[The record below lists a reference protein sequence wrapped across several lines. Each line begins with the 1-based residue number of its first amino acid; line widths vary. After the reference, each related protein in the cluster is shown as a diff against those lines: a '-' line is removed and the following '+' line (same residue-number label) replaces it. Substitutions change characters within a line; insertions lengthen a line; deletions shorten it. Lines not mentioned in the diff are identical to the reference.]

1 MNHPAF
7 TALSFAPRIVTRL
20 GAGLAALLLAT
31 AAAAGDWTYY
41 EAKKY
46 GFSMLVPAG
55 TSLRTQ
61 EWSGGWGGISG
72 AHEGVRFHGQA
83 KLGAKESNE
92 DIEKYALK
100 LIGVP
105 AGAWVRTDQI
115 SNTRGWERAQVFK
128 ANVGSRL
135 LFGMYGVG
143 AKGNYLLYLDTTP
156 EDYMN
161 HKKDYDKWYE
171 SIRLD

>member
-1 MNHPAF
+1 MNNEPIASRQV
-7 TALSFAPRIVTRL
+7 ASRL
-20 GAGLAALLLAT
+20 AVALAAVLLSAT
-31 AAAAGDWTYY
+31 AFASDWKYY
-41 EAKKY
+41 ETKKY
-46 GFSMLVPAG
+46 GFSMLVPNG
-55 TSLRTQ
+55 TRLNTRQ
-61 EWSGGWGGISG
+61 WGGGWGGISG
-72 AHEGVRFHGQA
+72 RSEDVKFHGQA

-92 DIEKYALK
+92 EIERYAVN

-105 AGAWVRTDQI
+105 AGAWVKVDQVQ
-115 SNTRGWERAQVFK
+115 NARGWERGYVFK

-143 AKGNYLLYLDTTP
+143 TKGNYLLYLDTTP

>member
-1 MNHPAF
+1 MNNPR
-7 TALSFAPRIVTRL
+7 TASRGIASRFFLAL
-20 GAGLAALLLAT
+20 GALLLST
-31 AAAAGDWTYY
+31 AALADWKYY

-46 GFSMLVPAG
+46 GFSMLVPEG
-55 TSLRTQ
+55 TKLNTR
-61 EWSGGWGGISG
+61 EWGGGWGGINGTS
-72 AHEGVRFHGQA
+72 EGVKFHGQA

-92 DIEKYALK
+92 DIEKYAIK

-105 AGAWVRTDQI
+105 ESAWVKVDEVK
-115 SNTRGWERAQVFK
+115 NTRGWERGYVFK

-143 AKGNYLLYLDTTP
+143 PKGNYLLYLDTTP
-156 EDYMN
+156 DDYMN

>member
-1 MNHPAF
+1 MNAHRSA
-7 TALSFAPRIVTRL
+7 SRHIGSRL
-20 GAGLAALLLAT
+20 GLALAALLLSAS
-31 AAAAGDWTYY
+31 ALADWKYY

-46 GFSMLVPAG
+46 GFSMLVPNGAKLA
-55 TSLRTQ
+55 TR
-61 EWSGGWGGISG
+61 EWGGGWGGMSG
-72 AHEGVRFHGQA
+72 SYEGVKLHGQA
-83 KLGAKESNE
+83 KLGAKESND
-92 DIEKYALK
+92 DIEKYALN

-105 AGAWVRTDQI
+105 ANAWVKVDQV
-115 SNTRGWERAQVFK
+115 SNTRGWERGQVFK

-143 AKGNYLLYLDTTP
+143 PKGNYLLYLDTTP
-156 EDYMN
+156 EDYME

>member
-1 MNHPAF
+1 MNTQRLASRF
-7 TALSFAPRIVTRL
+7 LMALAT
-20 GAGLAALLLAT
+20 LLLSAS
-31 AAAAGDWTYY
+31 ALADWKYY

-46 GFSMLVPAG
+46 GFSMLVPNGASLG
-55 TSLRTQ
+55 TR
-61 EWSGGWGGISG
+61 EWGGGWGGISG
-72 AHEGVRFHGQA
+72 VSEGVKFHGQA
-83 KLGAKESNE
+83 KLGAKESND
-92 DIEKYALK
+92 DIEKYAVN

-105 AGAWVRTDQI
+105 AGAWVKVDQVQ
-115 SNTRGWERAQVFK
+115 NTRGWERGQVFK

-156 EDYMN
+156 DDYMN

>member
-1 MNHPAF
+1 MKTQRQTSQIIASRF
-7 TALSFAPRIVTRL
+7 GMA
-20 GAGLAALLLAT
+20 LAALLLCT
-31 AAAAGDWTYY
+31 AAFASDWKYY
-41 EAKKY
+41 ETKKY
-46 GFSMLVPAG
+46 GFSMLVPTGA
-55 TSLRTQ
+55 SLRTQ
-61 EWSGGWGGISG
+61 EWSGGWGGMTGS
-72 AHEGVRFHGQA
+72 HEGVRFHGQA
-83 KLGAKESNE
+83 KLGFKESNE
-92 DIEKYALK
+92 EIEKYALN

-105 AGAWVRTDQI
+105 ASAWVKTDQVQ
-115 SNTRGWERAQVFK
+115 NTRGWERGYVFK

-143 AKGNYLLYLDTTP
+143 QKGNYLLYLDTTP

>member
-1 MNHPAF
+1 MQR
-7 TALSFAPRIVTRL
+7 TARF
-20 GAGLAALLLAT
+20 GLAIAALLLSAS
-31 AAAAGDWTYY
+31 ALADWKYY

-46 GFSMLVPAG
+46 GFSRMVAEG
-55 TSLRTQ
+55 ASLSTR
-61 EWSGGWGGISG
+61 EYSGGWGGISG
-72 AHEGVRFHGQA
+72 SSEGVKFHGQA

-92 DIEKYALK
+92 DIEKYAVN

-105 AGAWVRTDQI
+105 ASAWVKTDQLT
-115 SNTRGWERAQVFK
+115 NTRGWERGYVFK
-128 ANVGSRL
+128 ANVGSRM

-156 EDYMN
+156 DDYMN

>member
-1 MNHPAF
+1 MH
-7 TALSFAPRIVTRL
+7 TRHIASRF
-20 GAGLAALLLAT
+20 GVALAALLLS
-31 AAAAGDWTYY
+31 AAAFASDWKYY

-46 GFSMLVPAG
+46 GFSMLVPTGA
-55 TSLRTQ
+55 SLATR
-61 EWSGGWGGISG
+61 EWGGGWGGISG
-72 AHEGVRFHGQA
+72 TSEGVKFHGQA

-92 DIEKYALK
+92 DIEKYAVR

-105 AGAWVRTDQI
+105 AGAWVKVDQVQ
-115 SNTRGWERAQVFK
+115 NTRGWERAQVFK

-143 AKGNYLLYLDTTP
+143 PKGNYLLYLDTTP
-156 EDYMN
+156 DDYMTY
-161 HKKDYDKWYE
+161 KKEYDKWYE